1 MGTLSNSATTELVDH
16 VFKAAYTPVATLYL
30 CLCTSAPTAASTGSS
45 IVETDYAGYVRQ
57 AIDATYFNA
66 ATSRSIT
73 QALEVVFAKATGAST
88 SNITHWAICDAA
100 TAGNMLAFGA
110 FSTAWNPVANNTPKI
125 AAGQI
130 VISIGASVDGFTDI
144 SVHKM
149 LNLMFRNVAWSTPS
163 ASIYF
168 GLATAT
174 ISDADTMTTITEC
187 AVANS
192 YARKAVPTA
201 SIDAASAG
209 VTTNNTAITFP
220 SPSGSWGLV
229 TSLFVVNDASG
240 TAGDLLAYDNTNV
253 VDQTPT
259 TGDVV
264 QIDVGNFDCNLS

>member
-1 MGTLSNSATTELVDH
+1 MGTLSNSATSELVDH
-16 VFKAAYTPVATLYL
+16 VFKAAYSPVSTLYL
-30 CLCTSAPTAASTGSS
+30 CLCTSAPTAASTGTT
-45 IVETDYAGYVRQ
+45 ITETDYPGYTRK
-57 AIDATYFNA
+57 AIDSTYFNA

-73 QALEVVFAKATGAST
+73 QALEIVFAKATGAST
-88 SNITHWAICDAA
+88 SDISHWAICDASSS
-100 TAGNMLAFGA
+100 GNMLAFGA
-110 FSTAWNPVANNTPKI
+110 FSSAWNPVANNTPKI
-125 AAGQI
+125 VSGQI

-149 LNLMFRNVAWSTPS
+149 LNLMFRNTAWSTPS

-174 ISDADTMTTITEC
+174 IADADTMASITEC
-187 AVANS
+187 ASANS
-192 YARKAVPTA
+192 YAREAVPTS
-201 SIDAASAG
+201 SIDAASSG

-259 TGDVV
+259 TGDTV
-264 QIDVGNFDCNLS
+264 QIDIGNFDCNLS